1 MKKSISIGIIFS
13 YLFINISCATI
24 MKDKMDLI
32 SFSSEPDGAKIH
44 VDNYPVAETPASV
57 PLERT
62 KHSINF
68 KKEGYQT
75 GTAII
80 DRRLDWGWYIF
91 GNIVFGGIVGW
102 IVDALTNEMWNLEP
116 KRVHVVLEKK

>member
-1 MKKSISIGIIFS
+1 
-13 YLFINISCATI
+13 
-24 MKDKMDLI
+24 MDLI